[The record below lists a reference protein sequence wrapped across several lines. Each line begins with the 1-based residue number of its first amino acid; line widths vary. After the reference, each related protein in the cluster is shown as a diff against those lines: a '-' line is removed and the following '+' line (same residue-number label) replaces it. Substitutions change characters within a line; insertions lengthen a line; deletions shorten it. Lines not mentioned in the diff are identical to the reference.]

1 MKPNINV
8 VKCGMLVTFN
18 WERLEYLVDECKY
31 SAIWIKSL
39 SSGVDKEDDCFKSD
53 DKGKICISG

>member
-1 MKPNINV
+1 M
-8 VKCGMLVTFN
+8 VTFN
-18 WERLEYLVDECKY
+18 WERLEYRVDECKY

-39 SSGVDKEDDCFKSD
+39 SSGIDKEDDCFKSD